1 MAVYADIIF
10 FVNFVSTMSLLLLYI
25 VIFTCKKRWIRTII
39 ASSISGIYAVI
50 EIAFLLPYIL
60 RTLTLLL
67 IIVITFG
74 RVSVLYNTARFFF
87 VTVCMQAVF
96 MALMMIMGNDAYIA
110 NGSVTVFSG
119 DILGFIIYGLSFPLI
134 VLFKK
139 MVKMRMKIR
148 KCQIT
153 INGKKIDVSLLYDSG
168 NLLMHKGV
176 NVAVVSWDAIKDA
189 LGTDTYEEFVLI
201 AEDRMIFNTV
211 GSNGILPVTE
221 PEKFLLDGRE
231 VSVKLALIN
240 KKFNTYDGIIGI

>member
-1 MAVYADIIF
+1 
-10 FVNFVSTMSLLLLYI
+10 
-25 VIFTCKKRWIRTII
+25 
-39 ASSISGIYAVI
+39 
-50 EIAFLLPYIL
+50 
-60 RTLTLLL
+60 
-67 IIVITFG
+67 
-74 RVSVLYNTARFFF
+74 
-87 VTVCMQAVF
+87 MQTVF
-96 MALMMIMGNDAYIA
+96 MALMTVMGNDAYIA

-119 DILGFIIYGLSFPLI
+119 DIFGLIIYGLSLPLI
-134 VLFKK
+134 VLFKN